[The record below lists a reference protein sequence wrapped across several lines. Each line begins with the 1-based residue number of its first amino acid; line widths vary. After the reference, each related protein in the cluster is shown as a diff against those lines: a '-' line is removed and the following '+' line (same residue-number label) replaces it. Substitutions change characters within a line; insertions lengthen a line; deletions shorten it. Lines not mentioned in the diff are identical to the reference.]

1 MKLEDII
8 EGLNRFIE
16 SKRDT
21 PTKGHIV
28 LRKQVNQNSAFKA
41 YKTFVLS
48 IYYVDGR
55 KSYLLEEIQY
65 TDKVLSGQEDTV
77 AKELAILLTE
87 KVLNMVTSDYFNLII
102 NGTYAHS

>member
-16 SKRDT
+16 SKRNT

-28 LRKQVNQNSAFKA
+28 LRKQINQNTTFKV
-41 YKTFVLS
+41 YKTFILS

-55 KSYLLEEIQY
+55 NPYLLEEIQY
-65 TDKVLSGQEDTV
+65 TDKVLSGQEYIV
-77 AKELAILLTE
+77 EKELSILLTE
-87 KVLNMVTSDYFNLII
+87 KILDIVTSDYFDSII
-102 NGTYAHS
+102 KGIYAHS